1 MIEID
6 VPLLRTRPLPDHDSE
21 GAKAAR
27 GTILAVG
34 GSLGVPGA
42 ILLTAV
48 AALRAGAGKLQIATC
63 ASLAPM
69 LGLLVPE
76 ALVVR
81 LCETAAGG
89 IDESAIDELGRR
101 LDAADAVVVGPGM
114 DEMGAALVA
123 AVLTYPARPPLVLDA
138 AGLNGLDP
146 LVVAERGGC
155 VLTPDA
161 DEMAK
166 LLGIDREAVLA
177 APDRTATETAA
188 RFGAVVA
195 VKGSSTIVS
204 APDGQAFH
212 YAGGGVG
219 LATSGSGD
227 ALAGIV
233 GGLLARGAE
242 PLTATI
248 WGVFLHGEAGRRLT
262 DSHGRLGFLARELL
276 AEVPRAMHE
285 VVHGGI
291 TKSVPPAR
299 SSA

>member
-6 VPLLRTRPLPDHDSE
+6 AVLLRALPLPDHDSE
-21 GAKAAR
+21 ASKAAR
-27 GTILAVG
+27 GVILAVG

-63 ASLAPM
+63 ASLAPT

-76 ALVVR
+76 ALIIR
-81 LCETAAGG
+81 LCETEAGG
-89 IDESAIDELGRR
+89 IDASAIEGLSRR
-101 LDAADAVVVGPGM
+101 LDVADAVVVGPGM
-114 DEMGAALVA
+114 DEQATMLTAAI
-123 AVLTYPARPPLVLDA
+123 LTHPARPPLVLDA
-138 AGLNGLDP
+138 AGLLGLEP
-146 LVVAERGGC
+146 ATVSTRGGC

-166 LLGIDREAVLA
+166 LLDIDRNVILAEPERIAV
-177 APDRTATETAA
+177 DTAA

-195 VKGSSTIVS
+195 LKGSSTVVA

-227 ALAGIV
+227 TLAGIV
-233 GGLLARGAE
+233 GGLLARGAT
-242 PLTATI
+242 PLTAAI
-248 WGVFLHGEAGRRLT
+248 WGVFLHGDAGRRLAKR
-262 DSHGRLGFLARELL
+262 HGPLGFLARELL
-276 AEVPRAMHE
+276 DEVPLAMHE
-285 VVHGGI
+285 VLQGH
-291 TKSVPPAR
+291 KSP
-299 SSA
+299 